1 MKKAP
6 LLLAVSLAANAVLL
20 GLFLT
25 RPPESPSPAPAR
37 PAGRTVP
44 PNSGSAADPGRAGRV
59 ATLLK
64 EPLDTT
70 AARDLIARMRAAG
83 FPPDLI
89 RAAAQA
95 RLVGQYQARLAEI
108 LGANEPVPPFWDSRA
123 SPGMDPDQQAAVREL
138 SRLMNATMKDLLGP
152 DYAVAGLTD
161 AARAS
166 LQRQY
171 GDIPL
176 EKVVQLQDIQQDF
189 SLKQAEILGMTVGGY
204 NVRLPED
211 TARLAELEQERRAAI
226 AAVLTPAELEQYDLR
241 SSNSANTLR
250 NQLIAFEPTEDEFR
264 TLFRLQ
270 QAFDEK
276 YPPSLAASGNMNAL
290 LERSVAQQQL
300 REDMANALPPDRA
313 AAYRLLTE
321 GSATAVARLVT
332 RLDLPMS
339 TVGEI
344 VTVQREIQAQ
354 ANAVRTDRNL
364 TPDGRNQA
372 LAALQQQAD
381 ARIARQIGANGL
393 AAYKSSAGAWIQNL
407 LPPPPPRG
415 GAPAAR

>member
-25 RPPESPSPAPAR
+25 RPPESPVPAPGR
-37 PAGRTVP
+37 PASRATPANPG
-44 PNSGSAADPGRAGRV
+44 GAADSARAGRI
-59 ATLLK
+59 AAALR
-64 EPLDTT
+64 EPLDT
-70 AARDLIARMRAAG
+70 APARDLIARMRAAG

-108 LGANEPVPPFWDSRA
+108 LGANEHVPPFWDSRA
-123 SPGMDPDQQAAVREL
+123 TPGMDPEQQAAVREL
-138 SRLMNATMKDLLGP
+138 SRLMSATMKDLLGA
-152 DYAVAGLTD
+152 DYSMAGLTD

-166 LQRQY
+166 LLRQY
-171 GDIPL
+171 GDISP
-176 EKVVQLQDIQQDF
+176 EKIVQLQDIQQDF
-189 SLKQAEILGMTVGGY
+189 SLRQAEIYGQTVGGY

-250 NQLIAFEPTEDEFR
+250 NQLVAFEPSEDEFR

-276 YPPSLAASGNMNAL
+276 YPPALAASGNLNTL

-300 REDMANALPPDRA
+300 REDMAAALPPDRA
-313 AAYRLLTE
+313 AAFRLLTE
-321 GSATAVARLVT
+321 GAATAVARLVT
-332 RLDLPMS
+332 RLDLPMA

-344 VTVQREIQAQ
+344 VNVQQEIQAQ

-407 LPPPPPRG
+407 LPTPPRAG
-415 GAPAAR
+415 TPAAR